1 VPNVSSIPVPRCRP
15 ELHEGKTRGGSGSDV
30 CLFFARGACHLGH
43 KCNRRH
49 RLPTEDGLDVQ
60 FDCFGRQ
67 REATEGPDQNGPGSV
82 LLENRTIFVGD
93 FGVDCTED
101 TLWQEFEVFGE
112 IVQLRFL
119 PQKSIAFVQYNWRSS
134 AEFAKEAMSQQV
146 VGEGS
151 VVSVRWAKVMK
162 RCKCL
167 S

>member
-1 VPNVSSIPVPRCRP
+1 
-15 ELHEGKTRGGSGSDV
+15 
-30 CLFFARGACHLGH
+30 
-43 KCNRRH
+43 
-49 RLPTEDGLDVQ
+49 
-60 FDCFGRQ
+60 
-67 REATEGPDQNGPGSV
+67 V